1 MLIKAPVSGKTHT
14 CFGLLAC
21 CKKKKKDVNADQI
34 GERENMVVMDS

>member
-21 CKKKKKDVNADQI
+21 CKKNADQT